1 MLFGK
6 LVAKI
11 ESKRGTG
18 EVSSLVEPNRRSKTG
33 QFKSPFAFL
42 KVAPEKAMFGLA
54 SEIAAA
60 SESQLANRRSQCKLK
75 LN

>member
-54 SEIAAA
+54 SEIAGV
-60 SESQLANRRSQCKLK
+60 ESFNVEIGGLVSV
-75 LN
+75 

>member
-54 SEIAAA
+54 SEIAVRPEFSFDPARPTCYNA
-60 SESQLANRRSQCKLK
+60 RL
-75 LN
+75 